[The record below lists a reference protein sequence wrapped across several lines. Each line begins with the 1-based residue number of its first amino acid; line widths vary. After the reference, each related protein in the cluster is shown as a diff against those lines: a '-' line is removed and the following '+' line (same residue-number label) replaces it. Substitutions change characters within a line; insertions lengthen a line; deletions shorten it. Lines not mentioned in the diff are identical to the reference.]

1 MEGCRGEGGRKPKV
15 DVLLGSLGSL
25 GDDGDGLV
33 DGVKDHPVAAFSNHP
48 QEQEC
53 AGVEERS

>member
-1 MEGCRGEGGRKPKV
+1 MEGCRGDGGRKPKV
-15 DVLLGSLGSL
+15 DVLLGSLGD
-25 GDDGDGLV
+25 GGDGLV